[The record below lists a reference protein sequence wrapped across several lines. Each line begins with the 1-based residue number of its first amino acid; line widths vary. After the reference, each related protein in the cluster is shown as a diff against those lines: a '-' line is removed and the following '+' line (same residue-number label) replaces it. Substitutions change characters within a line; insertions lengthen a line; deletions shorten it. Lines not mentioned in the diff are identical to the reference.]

1 MSNTIALHTIT
12 DASVDTSKYDAE
24 SRYFDGS
31 KYVYKVHFYGKT
43 DDGVSYD
50 AHAQVLVQTWTDKT
64 DAGQY
69 VLTTDVK
76 VEDFPRVAAYGATK
90 FGSDYNAERAY
101 LDGLTDAERDE
112 FYDADEAAQEAAD
125 AKVLAYLE
133 RAARAAKR
141 GVPSDERIEFVT
153 GAIAIIEAIRDAAH
167 RFHVNA
173 R

>member
-1 MSNTIALHTIT
+1 MSNTLPNTIT
-12 DASVDTSKYDAE
+12 NAEVDATGYDAE

-43 DDGVSYD
+43 DEGTEYD

-64 DAGQY
+64 NGQY
-69 VLTTDVK
+69 VLTTDVTI
-76 VEDFPRVAAYGATK
+76 EDFTRVAAYGATK
-90 FGSDYNAERAY
+90 FGSNYTAERAHLET
-101 LDGLTDAERDE
+101 LDEAGQEA

-133 RAARAAKR
+133 RVARAAKR
-141 GVPSDERIEFVT
+141 GVPSTERIEFVT
-153 GAIAIIEAIRDAAH
+153 AAIGIVEAIRDAAH
-167 RFHVNA
+167 SYHVNA